1 MLNLSPYYRIK
12 LNKNI
17 LKYPLFFE
25 YLKQLFHKLVY
36 HAVLQGNIDLSTEYK
51 FIVKSIPNQW
61 GKNVA
66 QQLKLMQNVPED
78 KIPEKWKEIAK
89 MLLDLDPF
97 NPQQVEIKFTL
108 NDILKFT
115 VNNVKHYQEIV
126 TGGVAD
132 YFGIETQLWFNDYPI
147 QTGTV
152 LRAVDFGT
160 LEKAPLH
167 LFDSVFMDLR
177 TNLMNNFTFY
187 INHVLKQESVV
198 VKNNV
203 DI

>member
-1 MLNLSPYYRIK
+1 M
-12 LNKNI
+12 

-25 YLKQLFHKLVY
+25 YLKQLFRKLVY
-36 HAVLQGNIDLSTEYK
+36 HAVLQGNVDLSKEYT
-51 FIVKSIPNQW
+51 FTINSIPNQW
-61 GKNVA
+61 GKNVV
-66 QQLKLMQNVPED
+66 QQLKQIENVPED
-78 KIPEKWKEIAK
+78 KIPEKWKEISK
-89 MLLDLDPF
+89 ILLDLDPF
-97 NPQQVEIKFTL
+97 NPKQVEVKFTL

-115 VNNVKHYQEIV
+115 VNNVKCYREIV

-160 LEKAPLH
+160 LEKKPLH

-187 INHVLKQESVV
+187 INHVLKQESTVV
-198 VKNNV
+198 VKNNA